1 MKTRSRAPVES
12 PQTEEHGK
20 KALET
25 AQTPSRTFILPSKAT
40 DAARFVT
47 LPNPSTGSLNR
58 YLFCPEAGLYEF
70 TAVAPASH
78 HPKSILFTPKG
89 DEIAGENQGQKQ
101 PSKGAIA
108 KKAELLIATPI
119 DVMFFMLPIL
129 SPAAS
134 NSNSEKKLFQPLD
147 DILDTQE
154 DLPRHLRHVLYDES
168 FRPTLERRMQA
179 ICDTVEAGDEK
190 MYRFSETKLVNELLA
205 KAERMVSQGLPA
217 SLEERFVRQELEVPL
232 QAVKRADIVTAEVN
246 SSVGETRE
254 TESPEQSETQS
265 SAAATVTS
273 ASTSSGVS
281 TPATQ
286 PSTEDASTSDDI
298 TRLLRIRVAL
308 SFMQSSYLPPH
319 ISTKVDEAL
328 SSPESPVDFKP
339 LEERLKQIAEL
350 RAEALA
356 SRSAAD
362 YTRKRAAEDEDAQE
376 SRAER
381 KRKKEEEEKKKK
393 AGESRGVRELKK
405 VDTSGMKKMSDF
417 FSKAPKKKS

>member
-12 PQTEEHGK
+12 SETEEHGQ

-25 AQTPSRTFILPSKAT
+25 AHTPSRTFILPSRTSDAT
-40 DAARFVT
+40 RFVS

-70 TAVAPASH
+70 TAVAPAPH
-78 HPKSILFTPKG
+78 QPRSILFTPKA
-89 DEIAGENQGQKQ
+89 DEISVENEGQKQ
-101 PSKGAIA
+101 PSKGAIS

-119 DVMFFMLPIL
+119 DIMFFMLPIL
-129 SPAAS
+129 APAAS
-134 NSNSEKKLFQPLD
+134 NNSAKKLFQPLD
-147 DILDTQE
+147 DILDMQE
-154 DLPRHLRHVLYDES
+154 GLSPHLRHVLYNES
-168 FRPTLERRMQA
+168 FRPTLERRMEA

-190 MYRFSETKLVNELLA
+190 MYRFSEAKLVKELLA

-217 SLEERFVRQELEVPL
+217 TLEERFVRQELEVPL
-232 QAVKRADIVTAEVN
+232 QSVKREDIVTDEN
-246 SSVGETRE
+246 TGSVEESRE
-254 TESPEQSETQS
+254 TESPDQSETQS
-265 SAAATVTS
+265 SAAATAAS
-273 ASTSSGVS
+273 ASTPSGVS

-286 PSTEDASTSDDI
+286 PSMDDALTSGGI
-298 TRLLRIRVAL
+298 KRLLRIRVAL
-308 SFMQSSYLPPH
+308 SFMQSSYLPAH
-319 ISTKVDEAL
+319 LSASVDEAL

-339 LEERLKQIAEL
+339 LEERLKHIAEL

-362 YTRKRAAEDEDAQE
+362 YTRKRAAEDEDARE
-376 SRAER
+376 SRAEK
-381 KRKKEEEEKKKK
+381 KRRKEEEEKKKK

-417 FSKAPKKKS
+417 FSKVTPKKES